1 MGSRYITT
9 ILLVIA
15 LSYGL
20 AACAPP
26 SSYERQKT
34 KWTSDG
40 FLKNNVVDINHKA
53 ADNLLSNCNIFI
65 DNQESIIVTSLV
77 NINDMKKSSTMGRMS
92 SEIIANRLAQHGYQ
106 IQEIKMGRDILI
118 NESEGEL
125 ILSRELQ
132 QIGHKYDAQGFI
144 VGTYAVGEKRRTSD
158 AHVLIALRFVDTN
171 NTIGCSSN
179 YMVRDIDLE
188 MWR

>member
-34 KWTSDG
+34 KWTSDR
-40 FLKNNVVDINHKA
+40 LLTTSIIEINQQA

-92 SEIIANRLAQHGYQ
+92 SEIIANRLAQHGYKVH
-106 IQEIKMGRDILI
+106 EVKMGQNLFVG
-118 NESEGEL
+118 ESQGEF

-132 QIGHKYDAQGFI
+132 EIGKEHDVQGFI
-144 VGTYAVGEKRRTSD
+144 VGTYGISERRH
-158 AHVLIALRFVDTN
+158 AHVNEVLISLRLVDADN
-171 NTIGCSSN
+171 IIGCSYN
-179 YMVRDIDLE
+179 YVVRNTDLNL
-188 MWR
+188 WR